1 MRIKVFKAFAGL
13 LLLNTVLL
21 GNVAYARDYNDA
33 LVFVGDTEFNTEL
46 ALTPNEQRKGLMF
59 RKSMADNQAMLFIYP
74 QPRKVAFWMRN
85 TLIPLD
91 MLFFDGNGELV
102 EIKENVPP
110 CKTENCPTYPAQNPT
125 IKYVLEINAGQS
137 QLLDI
142 KIGDKL
148 YGCGI

>member
-1 MRIKVFKAFAGL
+1 MTITLFKSLFYLPVAAALSLPLSSYAGS
-13 LLLNTVLL
+13 
-21 GNVAYARDYNDA
+21 YNDA
-33 LVFVGDTEFNTEL
+33 LLFVGEAEFNTEL
-46 ALTPNEQRKGLMF
+46 AITANEQRKGLMF
-59 RKSMADNQAMLFIYP
+59 RQQMANNEAMLFIYP

-91 MLFFDGNGELV
+91 MLFFNGDGELV
-102 EIKENVPP
+102 EIKENIPP
-110 CKTENCPTYPAQNPT
+110 CKSKDCPTYPAKDPN

-142 KIGDKL
+142 QVGDRL